1 MNNLVKSK
9 KTSNKS
15 EISSE
20 LLELEKYVE
29 DRLLLMSEQMELI
42 ETKYPDA
49 PHSVI
54 ECTLGQLLELR
65 NLRIQIWKLG
75 KLKKNVTYED
85 TKK

>member
-1 MNNLVKSK
+1 MSNLEISK
-9 KTSNKS
+9 KTSN
-15 EISSE
+15 EREVSSE

-54 ECTLGQLLELR
+54 ECTRGQLLELS

-75 KLKKNVTYED
+75 KLKNVTYPR
-85 TKK
+85 